1 MKKTVSLMLTLA
13 LGLSLASP
21 AFAAEAS
28 VDQQLSQVTSKV
40 KTTLGIGD
48 EYTEFNGQTTNNGVF
63 NCWDLNWNS
72 ESKSLM
78 VEADENGKVMSYYL
92 NVKDETFNNNSNIPS
107 FPKTSRTEAQ
117 ATAEVFVKKVL
128 GSGESLKW
136 DTDTDAVSS
145 TSQHAFSGKILLNS
159 LLSPITFSVTV
170 RADNDQIIRYSR
182 SDRYDGYVGGVP
194 SATPKAQKDA
204 AAKLLKGSLKLKTE
218 YVLDDQD
225 GKNKQ
230 DDKNAVLRFLPDGN
244 DEYYVDAQTGKL
256 VNLTERY
263 KEIEEEGSYL
273 YRENAAAS
281 DMAESGGGANG
292 RGDSG
297 EAEKQLSKAEEEGI
311 AKLSGVLSQAEVD
324 KKLKSI
330 AALGLSGQE
339 ITSFNYYVDE
349 NDVYANINY
358 ALKEDPDKRNTSVTV
373 DARTGEIQSLRG
385 WVPYDENRKATV
397 TEDKAKQNAE
407 SFLKQLW
414 PDQSAELEL
423 YDTDTENNL
432 PSGLY
437 TFTYSRKVNGYFFP
451 ENSYTVGIDV
461 EDGTVRRL
469 NWDFDEEVKFQDA
482 KGIISNGAALD
493 KWFGSYTT
501 TLGYMS
507 VPVALNPNNPQH
519 KYLIAEGQ
527 NYYNGLNLA
536 YYLDREADYNGVNA
550 KTGTLTLAP
559 KYESDVIEYSDLDT
573 TSEKKQMET
582 LMEYGIGYPGGQL
595 LPTQE
600 LTQIDFVSLLATTQ
614 SYYYKPEEKDA
625 ADDLYRYAYNMGII
639 TADKRNDNAKLSR
652 MDAIKILLDY
662 IGYGEVAQLENIFR
676 CTFTD
681 EASIPADSYGY
692 AAIAQGMGLV
702 SGDTDGK
709 LAPTRTA
716 SRVEGAMMVYNYMN
730 R

>member
-63 NCWDLNWNS
+63 NRWDLNWNS
-72 ESKSLM
+72 DNKSLM

-92 NVKDETFNNNSNIPS
+92 NVNDERPYNNSNIPS

-117 ATAEVFVKKVL
+117 TTAEAFVKKVL

-136 DTDTDAVSS
+136 DTNTDVTAS
-145 TSQHAFSGKILLNS
+145 TSNHIFSGELLLNGIP
-159 LLSPITFSVTV
+159 SPITFLVTV
-170 RADNDQIIRYSR
+170 KAEDNQVIRYRR
-182 SDRYDGYVGGVP
+182 SDLYDGYVGGVP
-194 SATPKAQKDA
+194 SAAPKAQKDA
-204 AAKLLKGSLKLKTE
+204 AANLLKGSLKLKTE
-218 YVLDDQD
+218 YVLDRQD
-225 GKNKQ
+225 DKDKQ
-230 DDKNAVLRFLPDGN
+230 DDKLAVLRFIPDGS

-263 KEIEEEGSYL
+263 NEIAEEGSYL
-273 YRENAAAS
+273 YRDNATAA
-281 DMAESGGGANG
+281 DMAAYGGGSG
-292 RGDSG
+292 RGDAGS
-297 EAEKQLSKAEEEGI
+297 EAKLTKAEEEGI
-311 AKLSGVLSQAEVD
+311 AKLEGVLSQAELD

-330 AALGLSGQE
+330 AALGLSNQGV
-339 ITSFNYYVDE
+339 TSFNYYVDE
-349 NDVYANINY
+349 NDVYADINY
-358 ALKEDPDKRNTSVTV
+358 ALKEDPDKRNTSVTL
-373 DARTGEIQSLRG
+373 DARTGEIKSLYG
-385 WVPYDENRKATV
+385 WVPYDENRKAAV

-414 PDQSAELEL
+414 PTQYAELEL
-423 YDTDTENNL
+423 YNTNTDI
-432 PSGLY
+432 PAGMY

-451 ENSYTVGIDV
+451 ANYYTVSINV

-469 NWDFDEEVKFQDA
+469 YWEFDGEVKFQDA
-482 KGIISNGAALD
+482 KGIISNADALD
-493 KWFGSYTT
+493 KWFSSYDT
-501 TLGYMS
+501 TLGYMI

-527 NYYNGLNLA
+527 NYYNGLGLA
-536 YYLDREADYNGVNA
+536 YYLDREEDYSGVDA
-550 KTGTLTLAP
+550 KTGALILAP
-559 KYESDVIEYSDLDT
+559 KYESDTINYSDLDT
-573 TSEKKQMET
+573 TWAKPQMET

-600 LTQIDFVSLLATTQ
+600 LTQIDFISLLATTQ
-614 SYYYKPEEKDA
+614 GYYYHPEEKSA
-625 ADDLYRYAYNMGII
+625 ADDLYLSAYSMGIL
-639 TADKRNDNAKLSR
+639 TSDQRNDNAKLSR
-652 MDAIKILLDY
+652 IDAIKILLDY
-662 IGYGEVAQLENIFR
+662 IGYSEVAQLDNIFR
-676 CTFTD
+676 STFTD

-709 LAPTRTA
+709 LDPTRTA
-716 SRVEGAMMVYNYMN
+716 TRVEAAMMVYNYMN